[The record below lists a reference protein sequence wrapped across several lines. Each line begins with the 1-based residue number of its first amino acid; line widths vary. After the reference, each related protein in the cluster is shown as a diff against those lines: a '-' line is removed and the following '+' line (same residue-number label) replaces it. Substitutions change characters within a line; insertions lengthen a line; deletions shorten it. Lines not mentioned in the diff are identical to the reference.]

1 MSELTPTTVMSMN
14 IFTFSSPKLFC
25 VVTHWLYPKEAYD
38 CLSLE
43 TRMSSKHPFWENIT
57 VLRWPS
63 LYMLFLYPRGL
74 NPWRKPLG
82 QREDSTKLL
91 GTSFLLSFLM
101 LSFSE
106 NLNWSELSCKAKFFC
121 RQWFFPHFVCLLK
134 LFNKITFGMLVT
146 KFSRPIK
153 TIKEKVLSL
162 IDTATQLRNF
172 IPKESDNCPADVLL
186 RDLLWIG
193 KLLSHMKCFYTE
205 TSRWSGKL
213 LLL

>member
-1 MSELTPTTVMSMN
+1 
-14 IFTFSSPKLFC
+14 
-25 VVTHWLYPKEAYD
+25 
-38 CLSLE
+38 
-43 TRMSSKHPFWENIT
+43 
-57 VLRWPS
+57 
-63 LYMLFLYPRGL
+63 
-74 NPWRKPLG
+74 
-82 QREDSTKLL
+82 
-91 GTSFLLSFLM
+91 M

-106 NLNWSELSCKAKFFC
+106 NLNWSELSCQAKFFC

-146 KFSRPIK
+146 KFSRAIK

-162 IDTATQLRNF
+162 IDTAAQLGNF
-172 IPKESDNCPADVLL
+172 IPKESDKCPADVLL

-213 LLL
+213 LLLKSLSLQWRIVQDVQNTLTSHKVFKRIQLLIRSALFTLVTVPSLNENSRKLHEGGLNKVSSV